1 MAKSKESLST
11 VARQLVDGIE
21 AGESLPNVGEKV
33 ARKAVELIIDDDQ
46 ELQESLNY
54 IRDSLTD
61 ATEYFISSEQAHYAL
76 KVVMLSRAIYATFET
91 MVPIL
96 AVARHFAS
104 MGRLTDPEAK
114 EKAKKVT
121 DDILTKL
128 TKTGNGL

>member
-21 AGESLPNVGEKV
+21 AGQSLPHVGEKV
-33 ARKAVELIIDDDQ
+33 ARKAVELIIDGDQ

-61 ATEYFISSEQAHYAL
+61 SAEYFITTGQAHHAL
-76 KVVMLSRAIYATFET
+76 KVVMLSRAVYATFEA
-91 MVPIL
+91 MVPII
-96 AVARHFAS
+96 ATARHFAN

-121 DDILTKL
+121 DDILSKL
-128 TKTGNGL
+128 AKTGDKQ